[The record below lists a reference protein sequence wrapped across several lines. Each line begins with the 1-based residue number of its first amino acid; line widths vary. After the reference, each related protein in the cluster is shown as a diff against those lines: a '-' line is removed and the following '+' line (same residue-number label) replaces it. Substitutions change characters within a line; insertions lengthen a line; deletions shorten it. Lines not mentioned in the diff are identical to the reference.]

1 LKIKKGT
8 YSITIQARE
17 PGQIVEVGVANERRP
32 GPVGEVQEKK
42 IGGKK
47 FKLGT
52 SICQE
57 LHNKIVEVV
66 GSISV

>member
-1 LKIKKGT
+1 M
-8 YSITIQARE
+8 
-17 PGQIVEVGVANERRP
+17 EVGVANERRP